1 MNKIN
6 IKTLKCIYNNMSRA
20 EYTSKCSD
28 ITISESDVRYSEWFQ
43 VSIWAE

>member
-1 MNKIN
+1 MFN
-6 IKTLKCIYNNMSRA
+6 IKTLKCINNNMSRA

-28 ITISESDVRYSEWFQ
+28 ITIKESEVRYSERLQ